1 MSATYKRS
9 QTQQTGNILV
19 LVESP
24 AKCAKIESYLG
35 QGYKCIATFGHF
47 RELDG
52 LKSIDTKNNFKLN
65 FISMSEK
72 SKQISRIKSEIEA
85 CTGGV
90 IIATD
95 DDREG
100 EAIGWHICDMFKL
113 PVNTTKRIVF
123 HEITKTAI
131 DRAVLTS
138 IFSYMINF
146 FI

>member
-1 MSATYKRS
+1 MSSSLTTHKRS
-9 QTQQTGNILV
+9 QNQQQSGTILV

-52 LKSIDTKNNFKLN
+52 LKSVDTKNNFRLS

-90 IIATD
+90 IIT
-95 DDREG
+95 
-100 EAIGWHICDMFKL
+100 HQK
-113 PVNTTKRIVF
+113 V
-123 HEITKTAI
+123 
-131 DRAVLTS
+131 
-138 IFSYMINF
+138 
-146 FI
+146 